1 MIRENQKYLNR
12 LQVFLDL
19 MVILIS
25 FLIAY
30 YIRFYQMDDGIHS
43 LTFQQNLRP
52 ILLSMPL
59 YLIFYN
65 IFDIYSTRRTKPL
78 HVELSAIAKTN
89 IYVLSLSW

>member
-30 YIRFYQMDDGIHS
+30 YIRFYQMADGIHS

-59 YLIFYN
+59 YLIY
-65 IFDIYSTRRTKPL
+65 
-78 HVELSAIAKTN
+78 
-89 IYVLSLSW
+89 YV